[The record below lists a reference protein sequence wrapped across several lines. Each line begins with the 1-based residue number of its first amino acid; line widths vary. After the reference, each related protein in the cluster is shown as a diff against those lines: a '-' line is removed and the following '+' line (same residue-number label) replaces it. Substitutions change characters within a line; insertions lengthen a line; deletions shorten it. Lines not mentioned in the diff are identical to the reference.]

1 MASSIHGS
9 GIERQSEGGVAMTHS
24 GAEYHASERARSQPE
39 QTMPSVRD
47 GQGSLP
53 APMSAAES
61 SPLAGL
67 ASEHETATLRQ
78 ASLWGDA
85 WRRLVRNRLAVIG
98 LFIVALFIG
107 VAVAAPVLAPYG
119 ESEVVDPRLT
129 RYEPSW
135 TWPMGLDA
143 NGRDVFSRLMYGAR
157 VSLLVGVVAQ
167 IIVLSIGVPMG
178 AIAGYYYGLTDN
190 VIMRIV
196 DVVYAIPLVLLVLL
210 FLNWWGSGLTNIFI
224 ALGVVGWVTMA
235 RLVRAQFLTLREQ
248 EYIKAARVSGAG
260 ARYIIARH
268 LLPNSLTP
276 IIVALTFGIPEAIF
290 LESAISFIGV
300 GIQPPQ
306 ASWGQMVG
314 EGSRLGYIQSD
325 PHMLLFPVLAIGLTM
340 LGFTFLGDG
349 LRDALDPKGND

>member
-1 MASSIHGS
+1 
-9 GIERQSEGGVAMTHS
+9 MTHP
-24 GAEYHASERARSQPE
+24 GAEYRASDRALD
-39 QTMPSVRD
+39 QTD
-47 GQGSLP
+47 LSLRGAESS
-53 APMSAAES
+53 APGPRAAAEA

-67 ASEHETATLRQ
+67 AAEREAKTGRQ

-85 WRRLVRNRLAVIG
+85 WRRLIRNRLAIIG
-98 LFIVALFIG
+98 LVIVVLFVSLAIL
-107 VAVAAPVLAPYG
+107 APVLAPYK
-119 ESEVVDPRLT
+119 ESEVVDPRLA
-129 RYEPSW
+129 RYEPTW

-143 NGRDVFSRLMYGAR
+143 NGRDIFSRLLYGAR

-167 IIVLSIGVPMG
+167 VIVLLIGVPVG
-178 AIAGYYYGLTDN
+178 AFAGYYSGLRGDI
-190 VIMRIV
+190 VMRIV

-224 ALGVVGWVTMA
+224 ALGVVGWVTMS

-248 EYIKAARVSGAG
+248 EYVKAARVSGAG
-260 ARYIIARH
+260 PRYIVARH

-290 LESAISFIGV
+290 LESAISFVGV
-300 GIQPPQ
+300 GIQAPQ